1 MTPHPLTLPS
11 ARPLAAGLPL
21 LQVRH
26 LTTDFV
32 LNQGTVHAVRDVS
45 FSVRSGDVLGIV
57 GESGCGKSV
66 TALSLM
72 RLIKP
77 PGQII
82 SGEVLL
88 NDGERTR
95 DILQI
100 PDDELAKIRGN
111 KISMIFQD
119 PMTSLNPV
127 LTVGFQIIEPL
138 KIHRG
143 MGEAEAAKYARG
155 LLEQVGIPEAAR
167 RLKQYPHQFSGGMRQ
182 RVMIAIA
189 VACSPRLIIADEPT
203 TALDVTIQAQIL
215 DLLRELNESSG
226 TSVIVITHDLGVV
239 AELAN
244 QVAVMYAGRVVEY
257 GPVDEIFEHPQH
269 PYTIALLSSI
279 PVLDAVPDRLTTIE
293 GAPPSLMGDL
303 PAGCPFAPRCQS
315 RIPLCVEQDPALL
328 EISRGHY
335 SACWVAQQGAL

>member
-1 MTPHPLTLPS
+1 
-11 ARPLAAGLPL
+11 
-21 LQVRH
+21 
-26 LTTDFV
+26 
-32 LNQGTVHAVRDVS
+32 
-45 FSVRSGDVLGIV
+45 
-57 GESGCGKSV
+57 GCGKSV

-77 PGQII
+77 PGYITG
-82 SGEVLL
+82 GEVLL
-88 NDGERTR
+88 HDGERAV
-95 DILQI
+95 DLLQI
-100 PDDELAKIRGN
+100 PDDELGKIRGN
-111 KISMIFQD
+111 KISMVFQD

-143 MGEAEAAKYARG
+143 LGEAAAAKVARE
-155 LLEQVGIPEAAR
+155 LLERVGIPEAGR

-215 DLLRELNESSG
+215 DLLRDLNESSG

-239 AELAN
+239 AELAD
-244 QVAVMYAGRVVEY
+244 QVAVMYAGKIVEY
-257 GPVDEIFEHPQH
+257 GPVDEIYSNPKH

-279 PVLDAVPDRLTTIE
+279 PLLSAVPDRLTTIE
-293 GAPPSLMGDL
+293 GAPPSLMGSV
-303 PAGCPFAPRCQS
+303 PPGCPFAPRCQS
-315 RIPLCVEQDPALL
+315 RIPLCVEETPDLL
-328 EISRGHY
+328 QISPGHY
-335 SACWVAQQGAL
+335 SACWVAQQGGL